1 MLFIFIFMSIIVK
14 DVNYIHPDKEVLFQ
28 HIGFSLNSGQKAALI
43 GNNGSGKSTL
53 LNIIAGNL
61 TSPEGEV
68 ICSASPYYVPQH
80 FGQYNQ
86 LTIAQALHIDKKL
99 EALHA
104 ILDGDASADNFTI
117 LDDDWNIEERSLAAL
132 DVWELGDFQLDQPF
146 QTLSGG
152 EKTKVFLAG
161 IQIHSPVVILM
172 DEPTNHLDH
181 QNRQKLYSFI
191 ESTNAT
197 LLVVS
202 HDITLLNE
210 LPFIFELSKN
220 KITAYGGN
228 YEFYKEQQEI
238 QMTALQASLSEKEKE
253 MRAAKKV
260 ARETAERKQKED
272 VRGKKRNEKKG
283 VPRIMMGG
291 LKDKAEKSSAKLKD
305 IHQDKMSELKEG
317 IKQLQNSL
325 SDNQLMKLN
334 LSPSSL
340 HTGKILVTAKDVN
353 FSYDGDRK
361 LWDHPFSFEI
371 RSGDR
376 LAIKGRN
383 GSGKTT
389 LVKMI
394 TGQLQPGEGVLTK
407 ADFKY
412 IYIDQEYSIIQ
423 PELTLLEQI
432 DKYNTANLKDH
443 ELKTLLNRF
452 LFPYAVWDK
461 KCKSLSG
468 GEKMRLLLCCL
479 LTGNQAPDMIILDEP
494 TNNLDIQSLEI
505 LSNVIKEYQGTIIVI
520 SHDHYFLDRIGIEK
534 QINLNS
540 E

>member
-14 DVNYIHPDKEVLFQ
+14 DVNYIHPDKEILFC
-28 HIGFSLNSGQKAALI
+28 HISFSLNSGQKAALI

-53 LNIIAGNL
+53 LNIIAGDL
-61 TSPEGEV
+61 HPSEGEV
-68 ICSASPYYVPQH
+68 ICPSPYYIPQH

-86 LTIAQALHIDKKL
+86 LTIAQALQIDEKL
-99 EALHA
+99 KALHA
-104 ILDGDASADNFTI
+104 ILNGDASSDNFTR

-132 DVWELGDFQLDQPF
+132 DIWELGSFQLDQPLH
-146 QTLSGG
+146 TLSGG

-161 IQIHSPVVILM
+161 IQVHTPSVILM
-172 DEPTNHLDH
+172 DEPTNHLDYR
-181 QNRQKLYSFI
+181 NRQKLYSFI

-197 LLVVS
+197 LLIVS
-202 HDITLLNE
+202 HDITLLNK
-210 LPFIFELSKN
+210 LSFILELSKD

-228 YEFYKEQQEI
+228 YDFYKEQQEI

-253 MRAAKKV
+253 LRTAKKI
-260 ARETAERKQKED
+260 ARESAERKQKED

-305 IHQDKMSELKEG
+305 IHHDKMNELKEG

-325 SDNQLMKLN
+325 PDNQLLKLN

-340 HTGKILVTAKDVN
+340 HIGKILVTAKEVN
-353 FSYDGDRK
+353 FRYNENN
-361 LWDHPFSFEI
+361 LWEHPLNFEI

-376 LAIKGRN
+376 LAINGCN

-389 LVKMI
+389 LVKII
-394 TGQLQPGEGVLTK
+394 TGQLQPGEGILTK
-407 ADFKY
+407 ADFKS

-423 PELTLLEQI
+423 SELTLLEQI

-452 LFPYAVWDK
+452 LFPFSVWDK

-479 LTGNQAPDMIILDEP
+479 LTGNQAPDIILLDEP
-494 TNNLDIQSLEI
+494 TNNLDIQSLNI
-505 LSNVIKEYQGTIIVI
+505 LSAVIKEYKGTIIVI
-520 SHDHYFLDRIGIEK
+520 SHDHYFLNKIGVEK
-534 QINLNS
+534 QIEL
-540 E
+540 